1 MRRLRTCVLATMLVA
16 VLCSAPAWGVGES
29 TAVVFLIQPSIRSW
43 AMGTACNGV
52 CWGID
57 PDFWANPAM
66 LGYYHGIHFDHG
78 RTQLI
83 PMLADDV
90 YFTTD
95 RIAIGEWGIGVVT
108 VDRPIDGLGRTRL
121 DYGTWTATGPGGEI
135 IGEFNSYEDMGVI
148 GVGINLIETTENLI
162 RLTGRSSPA
171 VSRFA
176 EVSVGLASK
185 EAYVFLAPATA
196 QTPGGSGDVTTHDR
210 GLLLRLTPYN
220 SITEPGFFPGLDRAF
235 DQLGGIRMDIAYGL
249 SEQSYDKKTISFVD
263 DETAPVA
270 KISRKGFAF
279 QFAVGLLRPLTQALE
294 THGLGIVARSLTP
307 SVGLVMAWDQ
317 NKQAWP
323 AVDRPVE
330 VSGWEVTLCNIYS
343 IRNGR
348 IDDDDGKIHGDT
360 RGWGLGFNLAGI
372 GGFRYDKA
380 TVPKAEDLGNE
391 ERSGYTLFVDPM
403 GVYRGIKKLRSSGT
417 TR

>member
-1 MRRLRTCVLATMLVA
+1 
-16 VLCSAPAWGVGES
+16 
-29 TAVVFLIQPSIRSW
+29 
-43 AMGTACNGV
+43 MGGASNAV

-95 RIAIGEWGIGVVT
+95 RIAIGEWGVGIAT
-108 VDRPIDGLGRTRL
+108 VDRPIDGLGKTRL
-121 DYGTWTATGPGGEI
+121 DYGTWTATGTGGEV
-135 IGEFNSYEDMGVI
+135 IGEFSSYEDLGVM
-148 GVGINLIETTENLI
+148 GVGINLIEATENLLS
-162 RLTGRSSPA
+162 LTGRSSPR

-176 EVSVGLASK
+176 EVSLGYASK
-185 EAYVFLAPATA
+185 EAYVFLTPATEL
-196 QTPGGSGDVTTHDR
+196 TGGGSGDVTTYDR

-220 SITEPGFFPGLDRAF
+220 SITEPGFFRGLDRAF
-235 DQLGGIRMDIAYGL
+235 DQLGGIRLDFAYGL
-249 SEQSYDKKTISFVD
+249 SEQSYDKARIGLVS
-263 DETAPVA
+263 DETTPIA
-270 KISRKGFAF
+270 KISRKGFGF
-279 QFAVGLLRPLTQALE
+279 QFAVGLLKPLTQALE
-294 THGLGIVARSLTP
+294 SHGLGIIARSLTP
-307 SVGLVMAWDQ
+307 SLGLVMAWDQ
-317 NKQAWP
+317 NEMVWP
-323 AVDRPVE
+323 GEDRPVE

-360 RGWGLGFNLAGI
+360 KGWGLGLTLAGI
-372 GGFRYDKA
+372 GGFRYDEA

-391 ERSGYTLFVDPM
+391 ERFGYTFFVDPM
-403 GVYRGIKKLRSSGT
+403 GVYKGIKKLRSSGSI
-417 TR
+417 R